1 MTVGR
6 SIMMILTLII
16 TMFIKISTIFGQ
28 GQFNISSA
36 MRERRRRDGSIT
48 VAPGMLYVQI
58 FIKEIA

>member
-1 MTVGR
+1 
-6 SIMMILTLII
+6 MMILTLII